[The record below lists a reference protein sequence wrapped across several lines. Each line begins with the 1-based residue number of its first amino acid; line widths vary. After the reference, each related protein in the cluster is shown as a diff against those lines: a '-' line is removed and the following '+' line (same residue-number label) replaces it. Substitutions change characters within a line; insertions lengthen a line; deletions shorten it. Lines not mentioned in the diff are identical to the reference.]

1 MRKTIILL
9 LLLPALLGSCNAI
22 SSLVHDDQVVAKVGK
37 NKLYKSEVERFIP
50 NLVSAEDSAR
60 LAEQYINSWAMDLL
74 YLDVAERELSKEELD
89 VSAELENFRRSLLKY
104 RYEQR
109 YINDRLDTLI
119 TDEQIRSY
127 YEAHQSD
134 FELKRPVMKA
144 RFVDVMKDSP
154 NKDAILRMMSSQ
166 EYNDVQ
172 RADTLAKSTALR
184 WFDSSDTWMDAN
196 EVAKYFGLDHTQ
208 MLAYLRWDN
217 TIRYEPADRADL
229 MVAYVCDIRYNGPA
243 PLDYCV
249 PRIRDIL
256 MSARKHDLM
265 SSLERDL
272 LENALESK
280 QFVVYENEE

>member
-1 MRKTIILL
+1 MRKTIIFL
-9 LLLPALLGSCNAI
+9 LLLPALLGSCNAV
-22 SSLVHDDQVVAKVGK
+22 SSLIHDDQVVAKVGK
-37 NKLYKSEVERFIP
+37 NKLYKSELERFIP
-50 NLVSAEDSAR
+50 NMIPAEDSIR
-60 LAEQYINSWAMDLL
+60 LAEQYINTWAMDLL
-74 YLDVAERELSKEELD
+74 YLDVAERELSKGELD
-89 VSAELENFRRSLLKY
+89 VSVELEDFRRSLLKY

-154 NKDAILRMMSSQ
+154 NKDAILKMMSSD
-166 EYNDVQ
+166 EYDDLQ

-184 WFDSSDTWMDAN
+184 YFDSSDTWMDAN

-208 MLAYLRWDN
+208 MLTYLRWDN

-265 SSLERDL
+265 NSLERDL

>member
-60 LAEQYINSWAMDLL
+60 LAEQYINTWAMDLL
-74 YLDVAERELSKEELD
+74 YLDVAERELSKGELD
-89 VSAELENFRRSLLKY
+89 VSAELEDFRRSLLKY

-208 MLAYLRWDN
+208 MLTYLRWDN

-229 MVAYVCDIRYNGPA
+229 MVAYVCDIRYDGPA

-265 SSLERDL
+265 NSLERDL

>member
-1 MRKTIILL
+1 MRKTIIFL

-50 NLVSAEDSAR
+50 NLTSAADSAR
-60 LAEQYINSWAMDLL
+60 LAEQYINTWAMDLL
-74 YLDVAERELSKEELD
+74 YLDVAERELSKGELD

-109 YINDRLDTLI
+109 YIIDRLDTLI

-127 YEAHQSD
+127 YEAHESD
-134 FELKRPVMKA
+134 FELKRPVLKF

-154 NKDAILRMMSSQ
+154 NINAILRMMTSQ
-166 EYNDVQ
+166 EYDDVQ

-196 EVAKYFGLDHTQ
+196 EVAKYFGLEYTQ
-208 MLAYLRWDN
+208 LLSLLWGD

-229 MVAYVCDIRYNGPA
+229 MFAYVTDIRRSGPA
-243 PLDYCV
+243 PLEYCA

-265 SSLERDL
+265 NSLERDL
-272 LENALESK
+272 LENALESN
-280 QFVVYENEE
+280 QFVIYKNEE